1 MIKEAII
8 PLAGLGTRLLPLSK
22 AIPKE
27 LLPLGNTTILEVI
40 LKECFEAGIKKIIL
54 VISNRKKIITNYLN
68 TDKYLENYLKK
79 KNSSLLKSIKHLRRY
94 KKKITYVYQ
103 NSPKGLGDALY
114 SCRNKIK
121 GNFFLLVLPDDI
133 IKGNNCSKDIISIN
147 NKYHC
152 SIIASKKVKKS
163 ELSRYGVFKVSSK
176 NKNLF
181 NIQEVVEKPESY
193 RKLSNF
199 AIIGRYILKKNIFTA
214 IKNIKFGS
222 GGEKQLTDAINSLL
236 IKNEKFKGYIFKGKY
251 LDCGTMNGY
260 LNTLKYN
267 L

>member
-8 PLAGLGTRLLPLSK
+8 PLAGLGTRLLPFSK
-22 AIPKE
+22 VIPKE

-54 VISNRKKIITNYLN
+54 VISNR
-68 TDKYLENYLKK
+68 
-79 KNSSLLKSIKHLRRY
+79 

-133 IKGNNCSKDIISIN
+133 IKSNNCSKDIIAIN
-147 NKYHC
+147 KKYHC
-152 SIIASKKVKKS
+152 SVIASKKVKKS
-163 ELSRYGVFKVSSK
+163 ELSRYGIFKVSSK

-181 NIQEVVEKPESY
+181 NIQKVVEKPKVY
-193 RKLSNF
+193 RELSNF
-199 AIIGRYILKKNIFTA
+199 AIIGRYILNKNIFTA
-214 IKNIKFGS
+214 IKNIKFGT
-222 GGEKQLTDAINSLL
+222 GGEKQLTDAINFLL

-251 LDCGTMNGY
+251 LDCGTMSGY
-260 LNTLKYN
+260 LNSLKYN

>member
-22 AIPKE
+22 VIPKE
-27 LLPLGNTTILEVI
+27 LLPLGNTTILEEI
-40 LKECFEAGIKKIIL
+40 LKECFEAGIKKIIF
-54 VISNRKKIITNYLN
+54 VISNRKKIITNYFS
-68 TDKYLENYLKK
+68 TDKYLENNLKK
-79 KNSSLLKSIKHLRRY
+79 KNASLLKTIKHLRQY

-114 SCRNKIK
+114 RCRNKIK

-147 NKYHC
+147 KKYNC
-152 SIIASKKVKKS
+152 SVIASKKVKKP
-163 ELSRYGVFKVSSK
+163 ELSRYGVFKASSK
-176 NKNLF
+176 IKNLF
-181 NIQEVVEKPESY
+181 NIHEVIEKPKIYSG
-193 RKLSNF
+193 LSNF
-199 AIIGRYILKKNIFTA
+199 AIIGRYILNKNIFTA

-236 IKNEKFKGYIFKGKY
+236 IKKEKFKGYILKGKY